1 VRIDLH
7 THSDRSDGTDSPA
20 ELVRHA
26 HDRGVDVL
34 ALTDHDTTEGWQ
46 EAAGAAERCGV
57 TLVRGIEVS
66 ARFAGKGVHLLAYLP
81 DPDHPELVAE
91 LARVL
96 DGRNSRLPAILDR
109 LRGLGIDIGSGDVRR
124 VAGEAAAMGRPHVAD
139 ALVALRVVADRDEAF
154 SRFLGPGGPA
164 YVDRYA
170 ADLPT
175 MLRTVAA
182 AGGVSVIAHPWA
194 ARHDHSAL
202 DEAGLASLQEHGLA
216 GLEIDHQD
224 HVPEVRDRLRGIARN
239 LGLVETG
246 SSDYHGAGK
255 HDHDLA
261 CNTTDPD
268 HYSRL
273 LELADTAS
281 ARSGRAT
288 PEVVC
293 RT

>member
-1 VRIDLH
+1 MRIDLH

-26 HDRGVDVL
+26 HQRGVDVL

-46 EAAGAAERCGV
+46 DAADVAERSGV

-66 ARFAGKGVHLLAYLP
+66 ARFGGQGVHLLAYLP

-91 LARVL
+91 LGRVL
-96 DGRNSRLPAILDR
+96 DGRNSRLPAIIDR
-109 LRGLGIDIGSGDVRR
+109 LRGLGIDIESADVHR
-124 VAGEAAAMGRPHVAD
+124 VSGEAAALGRPHVAD

-154 SRFLGPGGPA
+154 ARFLGPGGPA

-175 MLRTVAA
+175 MIETVAA
-182 AGGVSVIAHPWA
+182 AGGVTVIAHPWA
-194 ARHDHSAL
+194 SRHDHRAL
-202 DEAGLASLQEHGLA
+202 DEAGLASLQQHGLA

-224 HVPEVRDRLRGIARN
+224 HAPEVRERLRGIARN

-255 HDHDLA
+255 LDHDLA

-268 HYSRL
+268 QYSRL
-273 LELADTAS
+273 LELADS
-281 ARSGRAT
+281 AAALSGRAT
-288 PEVVC
+288 PAVVG
-293 RT
+293 RR